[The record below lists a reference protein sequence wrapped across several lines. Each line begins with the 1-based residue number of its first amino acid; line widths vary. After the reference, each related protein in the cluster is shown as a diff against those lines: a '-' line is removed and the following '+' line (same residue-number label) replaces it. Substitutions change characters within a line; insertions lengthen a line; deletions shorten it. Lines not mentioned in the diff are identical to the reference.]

1 VNLKEATK
9 TRSTPGSIGGKQ
21 KKGVTQP
28 GASAVHKPGRSNRI
42 TGDRIDALRKAL
54 MDHQDDPDALL
65 VALLAFRHDGGDLKG
80 VLETILKENGE

>member
-1 VNLKEATK
+1 
-9 TRSTPGSIGGKQ
+9 
-21 KKGVTQP
+21 
-28 GASAVHKPGRSNRI
+28 
-42 TGDRIDALRKAL
+42 